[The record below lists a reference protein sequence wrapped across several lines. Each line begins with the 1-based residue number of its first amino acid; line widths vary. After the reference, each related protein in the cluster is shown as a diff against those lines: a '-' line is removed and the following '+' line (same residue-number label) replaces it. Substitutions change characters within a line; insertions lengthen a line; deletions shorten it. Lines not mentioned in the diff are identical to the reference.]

1 MSALHAVL
9 LAVVVQRLAELAVA
23 AVNTRRLKARGAIE
37 AGRGHYPLFV
47 LLHGS
52 WLAAIALTVPP
63 ATPPQ
68 PAALAALA
76 GLMLLRA
83 WVMASLGPYWTTR
96 IITLPSAP
104 LVRRGPYRFL
114 RHPNYLVVAGEI
126 ALLPLAFG
134 AVEIAVTFS
143 VLNGALLAW
152 RIGIEDK
159 ALSCRPYSGL

>member
-9 LAVVVQRLAELAVA
+9 ALVLLQRLIELAVA
-23 AVNTRRLKARGAIE
+23 SANTRRLKTLGAVEI
-37 AGRGHYPLFV
+37 GRGHYPLFV
-47 LLHGS
+47 VLHGS
-52 WLAAIALTVPP
+52 WLAAMAILVPP
-63 ATPPQ
+63 ATPPI

-83 WVMASLGPYWTTR
+83 WVMVSLGPYWTTR

-134 AVEIAVTFS
+134 AVGIAVMFS
-143 VLNGALLAW
+143 VLNGALLAY
-152 RIGIEDK
+152 RISVEDK
-159 ALSCRPYSGL
+159 ALSCRPVTGL

>member
-9 LAVVVQRLAELAVA
+9 AVVVVQRLLELAVA
-23 AVNTRRLKARGAIE
+23 AINTRRLKAMGAVE
-37 AGRGHYPLFV
+37 VGRGHYPLFV
-47 LLHGS
+47 LLHGA
-52 WLAAIALTVPP
+52 WLGSMAVLVPP
-63 ATPPQ
+63 ATAPF

-76 GLMLLRA
+76 ALMLARA
-83 WVMASLGPYWTTR
+83 WVMVSLGPYWTTR

-134 AVEIAVTFS
+134 AVDLAVVFS

-152 RIGIEDK
+152 RIAIEDK
-159 ALSCRPYSGL
+159 ALSCRPVTGL